1 MNPSSYANDVDST
14 ANPQMKKF
22 QSPQRQIKDSPTVN
36 IPVITPNVTLT
47 NGRSENGYKHH
58 GTNGDAS
65 LNGTPLHN
73 GHGNVIAINSYQNGT
88 RRDSTQAWTP
98 LLANTNGTGSTALI
112 NGNGSATVDG
122 NTIGSENVMVS
133 EAGNVVDQE
142 PNEALADATTVIYA
156 TSTSNNNEWK
166 DAEKINNLKNGLLHC
181 PVNRQGNNNGSLM
194 NGKNGIGLGV
204 SDKYDEQDPL
214 TGLYTQKHTRPR
226 EPDESDS
233 DSELS
238 NIDRQAPGCGLFGC
252 RPKWARNFASTNVFM
267 VVFLLAYILQGMYM
281 TYFVSVI
288 TTIEKLFQ
296 IKSKTTGFLLS
307 ASEMG
312 QISTAMLLT
321 YFAGR
326 GHRPRWIACG
336 MVLFSIAAFACALP
350 HFIFGKQLMQSLDTL
365 SNGGNGAN
373 AALRSLNRQMLYG
386 SYGLHGIN
394 DTVNA
399 TSGNVLEGSISAL
412 LTTVKRPHDMN
423 LCIPGQNATNSNSE
437 CDENQKLEQASHS
450 KITVIVLCI
459 FFASLLSSGIGQ
471 TAVATLGIP
480 YIDDNVASKQ
490 SPMYMAITI
499 GVRILGPASG
509 FIVGSFCTRWYVN
522 FSNPGFDPSD
532 PRWIGAWWLGPVVIG
547 SLMMLSSIAM
557 FSFPK
562 QLRGKRKTN
571 AGEAKGEG
579 AEEAVAT
586 TEVDE
591 KPKLRDFPKTVRRQ
605 LSNDILM
612 FRTASCV
619 FHLLPIA
626 GLYTFLPKYLETQF
640 RLTSYDA
647 NMIAAFCGILV
658 MGVGIVISG
667 LVILK
672 LKPSARAVAAW
683 IAFTALFYAAGMVVL
698 MFVGCSMS
706 DFAGYKTGTSNNSA
720 MIEAACDLNCSCDKE
735 NFAPICGADGRIY
748 ISTCH
753 AGCGATSMRESDNR
767 TVFSNCTCIPDS
779 LRDPQPYQAVNG
791 YCDSNCKNFVFFILI
806 FAVCVFMHST
816 QEVGSMLLVMRCT
829 HPKDKAMAMGIIQSA
844 IGLFGNV
851 PCPIIYGAVVDS
863 ACLIWKTVCGK
874 HGACSLYDADTF
886 RHYFLGI
893 TAGIMFLAFIMDLVV
908 WSKAHRI
915 DITPE
920 DNDESHGKQTAAETE
935 CKTSMVAPDTS
946 V

>member
-1 MNPSSYANDVDST
+1 MNSQDFSDVAVINT
-14 ANPQMKKF
+14 A
-22 QSPQRQIKDSPTVN
+22 
-36 IPVITPNVTLT
+36 
-47 NGRSENGYKHH
+47 
-58 GTNGDAS
+58 
-65 LNGTPLHN
+65 
-73 GHGNVIAINSYQNGT
+73 AINSDSSNLKSYPILSNCHDNHNSTKQIEDKSGPLINGQ
-88 RRDSTQAWTP
+88 RRDSNQAWTP
-98 LLANTNGTGSTALI
+98 LLQ
-112 NGNGSATVDG
+112 NGNGKCPSINDDG
-122 NTIGSENVMVS
+122 
-133 EAGNVVDQE
+133 
-142 PNEALADATTVIYA
+142 LASIEHQNGRTMA
-156 TSTSNNNEWK
+156 SNNNEELK
-166 DAEKINNLKNGLLHC
+166 NLKNEIMHQLPL
-181 PVNRQGNNNGSLM
+181 QSNNNGSM
-194 NGKNGIGLGV
+194 VNGKNGIGHN
-204 SDKYDEQDPL
+204 DKYDELDPL
-214 TGLYTQKHTRPR
+214 TGLYRQKHDI
-226 EPDESDS
+226 EESDQDS
-233 DSELS
+233 DRHCDLKKK
-238 NIDRQAPGCGLFGC
+238 PGCGLFGC
-252 RPKWARNFASTNVFM
+252 RPKWARNLASTHMFM
-267 VVFLLAYILQGMYM
+267 IVFLVAYVLQGMYM

-350 HFIFGKQLMQSLDTL
+350 HFIFGKDLLQTTAMLANKNSPHQLRAMPESLAFSGDSQLGYGWNET
-365 SNGGNGAN
+365 SVNTI
-373 AALRSLNRQMLYG
+373 SQMVSHPSDL
-386 SYGLHGIN
+386 
-394 DTVNA
+394 
-399 TSGNVLEGSISAL
+399 
-412 LTTVKRPHDMN
+412 N
-423 LCIPGQNATNSNSE
+423 LCILGNNTQNSSSE
-437 CDENQKLEQASHS
+437 CNEDRKMEQASHS

-471 TAVATLGIP
+471 TAVSTLGIP

-522 FSNPGFDPSD
+522 FSNPGFDASD
-532 PRWIGAWWLGPVVIG
+532 PRWIGAWWLGPVIIG
-547 SLMMLSSIAM
+547 SLMLLSSIAM
-557 FSFPK
+557 FSFPRELK
-562 QLRGKRKTN
+562 GKKPPSPPIAN
-571 AGEAKGEG
+571 GGEKVSETP
-579 AEEAVAT
+579 AEPE
-586 TEVDE
+586 E
-591 KPKLRDFPKTVRRQ
+591 KPRLRDFPKTVKRQ

-640 RLTSYDA
+640 RLAPYDA

-658 MGVGIVISG
+658 MGIGIVISG

-672 LKPSARAVAAW
+672 LKPTARSVAAW
-683 IAFTALFYAAGMVVL
+683 IALTALVYSAGMVIL
-698 MFVGCSMS
+698 MFIGCNMN
-706 DFAGYKTGTSNNSA
+706 DFAGYKSTSSLA
-720 MIEAACDLNCSCDKE
+720 PASIEPACNAVHHCSCDKE
-735 NFAPICGADGRIY
+735 QFAPICGIDGKIY
-748 ISTCH
+748 ISPCH
-753 AGCGATSMRESDNR
+753 AGCSSANLRSSDNH
-767 TVFSNCTCIPDS
+767 TVFSNCSCIPND
-779 LRDPQPYQAVNG
+779 LQAFGNTSFEASSG
-791 YCDSNCKNFVFFILI
+791 YCDSNCKNFIIFIVI

-816 QEVGSMLLVMRCT
+816 SEVGSMLLVMRCT
-829 HPKDKAMAMGIIQSA
+829 HPKDKAMAMGVIQSA

-863 ACLIWKTVCGK
+863 ACLIWKSVCGK

-915 DITPE
+915 DIAPE
-920 DNDESHGKQTAAETE
+920 ENKKDDDIKSSETE
-935 CKTSMVAPDTS
+935 YQRATVVSPDTR

>member
-1 MNPSSYANDVDST
+1 MHPTHNTHEVDVTNSHGNT
-14 ANPQMKKF
+14 T
-22 QSPQRQIKDSPTVN
+22 SPNSKVQTSSPT
-36 IPVITPNVTLT
+36 T
-47 NGRSENGYKHH
+47 NGHQEKSFNGIKHKEH
-58 GTNGDAS
+58 TNGDTNLTN
-65 LNGTPLHN
+65 LNGNSTPLHHTNGNSN
-73 GHGNVIAINSYQNGT
+73 GHGYQNGT

-98 LLANTNGTGSTALI
+98 LLSNGSNANGTTNGTTK
-112 NGNGSATVDG
+112 NGELT
-122 NTIGSENVMVS
+122 
-133 EAGNVVDQE
+133 
-142 PNEALADATTVIYA
+142 DATTVLYG
-156 TSTSNNNEWK
+156 SPSNNNEWK
-166 DAEKINNLKNGLLHC
+166 DAEEINNLKNGLLHH
-181 PVNRQGNNNGSLM
+181 QTNNNGSLL
-194 NGKNGIGLGV
+194 NGKNGLGLT
-204 SDKYDEQDPL
+204 DKYDEQDPL
-214 TGLYTQKHTRPR
+214 TGLYQQKPTRPS
-226 EPDESDS
+226 ESDEYDYDS
-233 DSELS
+233 DLS
-238 NIDRQAPGCGLFGC
+238 GGVERKTPTCGLFGC
-252 RPKWARNFASTNVFM
+252 RPKWARNFASTHVFM

-336 MVLFSIAAFACALP
+336 MVLFSIAAFACSLP
-350 HFIFGKQLMQSLDTL
+350 HFIFGKQLMQSSALF
-365 SNGGNGAN
+365 SGN
-373 AALRSLNRQMLYG
+373 AAFQEPTTQANYGLNLDLATLNVSLNPNSKMTILQDL
-386 SYGLHGIN
+386 
-394 DTVNA
+394 
-399 TSGNVLEGSISAL
+399 
-412 LTTVKRPHDMN
+412 N
-423 LCIPGQNATNSNSE
+423 LCLPGNNSTLLSSE
-437 CDENQKLEQASHS
+437 CNEDRKMEQASHS

-522 FSNPGFDPSD
+522 FTNPGFDASD

-562 QLRGKRKTN
+562 ELRGKRAPN
-571 AGEAKGEG
+571 ANGTANGGTSATPAEAE
-579 AEEAVAT
+579 
-586 TEVDE
+586 E

-640 RLTSYDA
+640 RLATYDA

-672 LKPSARAVAAW
+672 LKPSAKSVAAW
-683 IAFTALFYAAGMVVL
+683 IAFTALVYSAGMVIL
-698 MFVGCSMS
+698 MFVGCNMN
-706 DFAGYKTGTSNNSA
+706 DFAGYKPTTKQTTA
-720 MIEAACDLNCSCDKE
+720 LIEPACPAVLDCTCDKE
-735 NFAPICGADGRIY
+735 NFAPICGIDGKIY
-748 ISTCH
+748 ISSCH
-753 AGCGATSMRESDNR
+753 AGCTVSEMRNIDNR
-767 TVFSNCTCIPDS
+767 TVFSNCSCIPDFPES
-779 LRDPQPYQAVNG
+779 AETYKAVSG
-791 YCDSNCKNFVFFILI
+791 YCDSNCKNFIFFIII
-806 FAVCVFMHST
+806 FTVCVFMHST
-816 QEVGSMLLVMRCT
+816 SEVGSMLLIMRCT
-829 HPKDKAMAMGIIQSA
+829 HPKDKAMALGVIQSA

-915 DITPE
+915 DIAPE
-920 DNDESHGKQTAAETE
+920 DNGTKNVDTDCNK
-935 CKTSMVAPDTS
+935 SMVTPDTT